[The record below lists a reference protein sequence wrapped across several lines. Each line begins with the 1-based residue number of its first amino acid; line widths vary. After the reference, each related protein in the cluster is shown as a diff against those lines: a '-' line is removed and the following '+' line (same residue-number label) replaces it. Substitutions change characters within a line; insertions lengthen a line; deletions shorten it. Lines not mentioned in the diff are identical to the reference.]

1 MKESPPRY
9 VTGAVEGLL
18 DEAVLRRLVSEANG
32 ELVEVHGK
40 RGKAH
45 LASRLKAFN
54 NAAQRDRWIVLMD
67 LDDER
72 DCPKF
77 RRSMLRKPSL
87 FMCFRIVVREIETWL
102 LADRERIAAFSAI
115 PISKVP
121 RNPESIIRPK
131 EFLIDLAR
139 KSRSRQI
146 RSDLVPEPGSGRT
159 EGPTYTGRLTEF
171 VQDQW
176 RPDEAEKYSESLRRC
191 RRRLQELI
199 RQ

>member
-1 MKESPPRY
+1 VKESSPRY

-77 RRSMLRKPSL
+77 RRSMLQKPSVC
-87 FMCFRIVVREIETWL
+87 MCFRIVCGKLKHGYWRTGNESQLFWL
-102 LADRERIAAFSAI
+102 FPAARCHGI
-115 PISKVP
+115 P
-121 RNPESIIRPK
+121 
-131 EFLIDLAR
+131 
-139 KSRSRQI
+139 SRS
-146 RSDLVPEPGSGRT
+146 
-159 EGPTYTGRLTEF
+159 
-171 VQDQW
+171 
-176 RPDEAEKYSESLRRC
+176 
-191 RRRLQELI
+191 
-199 RQ
+199 